1 MTVPVTGRVMEEK
14 VVPVPQGR
22 LNELHTLQWRQCE
35 LLTGSAGE
43 LIA

>member
-1 MTVPVTGRVMEEK
+1 MTVPVTGKVMEEK
-14 VVPVPQGR
+14 VLVPQGR